1 MGMCAL
7 HGHHHDHGHEHTKNE
22 KATGQLRAEHEGIR
36 SMIKILEK
44 VSEDINNAKVEDL
57 EKMVE
62 FIKVFADK
70 CHHAKEETLLFPAL
84 EEAGVPNEGGPI
96 GVMLMEHDMGRSF
109 VAGMSEAL
117 EKIKAGNKEAGKEF
131 AENALGYGNLL
142 TSHIEKENNILFH
155 MAEMSFSK
163 EKDEELLEGFEKIEM
178 EKIGAGK
185 HDEFHALLDR
195 LAEEYLK

>member
-1 MGMCAL
+1 MGFCSV
-7 HGHHHDHGHEHTKNE
+7 HGHHHDHDHGHEKSE
-22 KATGQLRAEHEGIR
+22 KATGQLRAEHEGIKL
-36 SMIKILEK
+36 MIQILEK
-44 VSEDINNAKVEDL
+44 AVSNMDNAKVEDL
-57 EKMVE
+57 EKMIE

-109 VAGMSEAL
+109 VAAMSEAL
-117 EKIKAGNKEAGKEF
+117 EKMKAGDKGAGNDFK
-131 AENALGYGNLL
+131 ENAQGYGNLL

-163 EKDEELLEGFEKIEM
+163 EKDEELFEGFEKVEI
-178 EKIGAGK
+178 EKIGKGK

-195 LAEEYLK
+195 LAEEYL

>member
-1 MGMCAL
+1 MGFCSI
-7 HGHHHDHGHEHTKNE
+7 HGHHHDHDHGHEKSE
-22 KATGQLRAEHEGIR
+22 KATGQLRAEHEGIKL
-36 SMIKILEK
+36 MIQILEK
-44 VSEDINNAKVEDL
+44 AVSDMDKAKVEDL

-62 FIKVFADK
+62 FIKIFADK

-109 VAGMSEAL
+109 VAAMSEAL
-117 EKIKAGNKEAGKEF
+117 EKMKAGDKGAGNDFK
-131 AENALGYGNLL
+131 ENAQGYGNLL
-142 TSHIEKENNILFH
+142 ASHIEKENNILFH

-163 EKDEELLEGFEKIEM
+163 EKDEELFEGFEKIET
-178 EKIGAGK
+178 EKIGEGK

-195 LAEEYLK
+195 LAEEYL

>member
-1 MGMCAL
+1 MCAL
-7 HGHHHDHGHEHTKNE
+7 HGHHHDHDHEHKKNE

-36 SMIKILEK
+36 LMIKILEK

-84 EEAGVPNEGGPI
+84 EAAGIPNEGGPI
-96 GVMLMEHDMGRSF
+96 GVMLMEHDMGREF
-109 VAGMSEAL
+109 VAGMGEAL
-117 EKIKAGNKEAGKEF
+117 EKMKAGDKEAGKEF

-155 MAEMSFSK
+155 MAEMSFSE
-163 EKDEELLEGFEKIEM
+163 EKDEELFLGFENIEK

-185 HDEFHALLDR
+185 HEEFHSLLDR
-195 LAEEYLK
+195 LAAEYLK